1 MTSYPCQST
10 RKEVETRQKLYFT
23 VLSRQKDYDH
33 YSGMKEKKLSIHLRV
48 SDDLKFAHFV
58 MMYSAKVHVNINF
71 ERFTMQIMLLGRKC
85 YPLDYF

>member
-1 MTSYPCQST
+1 
-10 RKEVETRQKLYFT
+10 
-23 VLSRQKDYDH
+23 
-33 YSGMKEKKLSIHLRV
+33 
-48 SDDLKFAHFV
+48 